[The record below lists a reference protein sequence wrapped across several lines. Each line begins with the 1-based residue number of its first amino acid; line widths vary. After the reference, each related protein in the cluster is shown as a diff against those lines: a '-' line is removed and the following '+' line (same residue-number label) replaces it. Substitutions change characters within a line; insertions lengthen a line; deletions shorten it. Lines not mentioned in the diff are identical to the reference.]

1 MSVFEKAIQL
11 IVTSY
16 NLDLILLL
24 SSTIQIKVMPL
35 LLNILIQLI
44 VTPHILGKVQGQI
57 KEVCQLIEPSLLI
70 GTRA

>member
-44 VTPHILGKVQGQI
+44 VTPHILGKV
-57 KEVCQLIEPSLLI
+57 
-70 GTRA
+70 